1 LPRLTKEFL
10 PMSRPLA
17 ALVLS
22 VFTVLGG
29 VVLYPPEC
37 AHACSCAM
45 PPGSQKERAERA
57 LSDSEAVFSGEVVR
71 IDRPSGP
78 MQSSGDPETDTFRV
92 LKSWKGPKSGT
103 FEVKT
108 PVSDIS
114 CGYPFEKGREY
125 LVYASEKRQG
135 LEVYLCG
142 ETKPLPKA
150 KEDLA
155 ALGEGENLGKDE
167 ALTDTSG
174 VVPAHTVIGMA
185 ALALTV
191 SLLVMARLV
200 RSGYNARHKG

>member
-1 LPRLTKEFL
+1 
-10 PMSRPLA
+10 MSRPLA
-17 ALVLS
+17 ALALS
-22 VFTVLGG
+22 VLTVLGV

-78 MQSSGDPETDTFRV
+78 MQSSGDLETDTFRV
-92 LKSWKGPKSGT
+92 LESWKGPEGGT
-103 FEVKT
+103 LEVKT
-108 PVSDIS
+108 PVADMS
-114 CGYPFEKGREY
+114 CGYPFEEGREY
-125 LVYASEKRQG
+125 LVYASEKPQS

-142 ETKPLPKA
+142 ETKPLSKA

-155 ALGEGENLGKDE
+155 ALGEGEKPENDD

-174 VVPAHTVIGMA
+174 VLPAPAVIGMA
-185 ALALTV
+185 TLALAV
-191 SLLVMARLV
+191 SLLAIMRLV
-200 RSGYNARHKG
+200 RSV

>member
-1 LPRLTKEFL
+1 MPRLTKEFL
-10 PMSRPLA
+10 PMSRALSALA
-17 ALVLS
+17 LS
-22 VFTVLGG
+22 VLTVLG
-29 VVLYPPEC
+29 VMVLYPPAC

-57 LSDSEAVFSGEVVR
+57 LSDSDAVFSGEVVR

-78 MQSSGDPETDTFRV
+78 MHSSGDPETDTFRV
-92 LKSWKGPKSGT
+92 LESWKGPGSGT
-103 FEVKT
+103 LEVKT
-108 PVSDIS
+108 PVSDAS
-114 CGYPFEKGREY
+114 CDYPFEEGREY
-125 LVYASEKRQG
+125 LVYASEKRQV
-135 LEVYLCG
+135 LEVDLCG

-155 ALGEGENLGKDE
+155 ALGEGEKPGNSD

-191 SLLVMARLV
+191 SLLVMARLM
-200 RSGYNARHKG
+200 RSS